1 MRSNQRDDRR
11 NNVLC
16 CFSMSS
22 SKKRKRRKGSQQ
34 REGVVL
40 CEGVNKHAFTTTT
53 TVKRNNNNNTT
64 TRNATQLLGLLPKE
78 DLVHKF
84 NSVSDLNEL
93 IVTKQSDNSNTLRT
107 MKYNSGNDS
116 CGVYVKECQQT
127 LSSLMDN
134 DGNELASSQVMISN
148 TNTNVSSIVKDNRLD
163 ISSYVIS
170 TNKMPSQQQQQQ
182 QQHKQ
187 CPSFHKS
194 LFSNMSS
201 SSSSFKQV
209 QFESTAETSN
219 QSIEGRKTMHEYH
232 KGRLSSCDSII
243 RNGQRD
249 KRLAYQIV
257 KKIKEINGIKDKIN
271 EVANMVMQYEEET
284 HKIIRTIEK
293 EENDAQILIYM
304 LNYLLN
310 KQH

>member
-1 MRSNQRDDRR
+1 
-11 NNVLC
+11 
-16 CFSMSS
+16 
-22 SKKRKRRKGSQQ
+22 
-34 REGVVL
+34 
-40 CEGVNKHAFTTTT
+40 
-53 TVKRNNNNNTT
+53 
-64 TRNATQLLGLLPKE
+64 
-78 DLVHKF
+78 
-84 NSVSDLNEL
+84 
-93 IVTKQSDNSNTLRT
+93 
-107 MKYNSGNDS
+107 
-116 CGVYVKECQQT
+116 
-127 LSSLMDN
+127 MDN
-134 DGNELASSQVMISN
+134 DGNELTSSKVVSDI
-148 TNTNVSSIVKDNRLD
+148 NVSVIIKDNRAD
-163 ISSYVIS
+163 ISSHVIS
-170 TNKMPSQQQQQQ
+170 TNKMPSLQRK
-182 QQHKQ
+182 QHS
-187 CPSFHKS
+187 SFHKSQRS
-194 LFSNMSS
+194 LFSNMSLS
-201 SSSSFKQV
+201 LSSFKQV

-271 EVANMVMQYEEET
+271 EVANIVMQYEEET